1 MRLEVIDQGRF
12 EKLALVD
19 GSADRDVDG
28 RSYIGGY
35 RLGSRCCE
43 EIWFDKSVWHVETL
57 PKRNG
62 VQAYRLTR
70 KEA

>member
-1 MRLEVIDQGRF
+1 MRLEVLDQGRF

-19 GSADRDVDG
+19 GSADREVDG
-28 RSYIGGY
+28 RTYIGGY
-35 RLGSRCCE
+35 RLASRCCE
-43 EIWFDKSVWHVETL
+43 EIWFDKSVWNVETL